1 MLMTQKGGDNFMQ
14 RIEIG
19 RCIPGSVVGL
29 RNSQFPESAG
39 RTRAEATGQ
48 LPTVA
53 LAAKVAAYSI
63 PTALEIATTID
74 HSLANDIDRMDGES
88 GMQVARI
95 GRGIRSG
102 EEIAT
107 TIDRVALA
115 SVGSMEGR
123 E

>member
-1 MLMTQKGGDNFMQ
+1 MMTRKGGDNFMQ
-14 RIEIG
+14 RIEVG
-19 RCIPGSVVGL
+19 ARIPASVTGL
-29 RNSQFPESAG
+29 NNPCFPESAG

-53 LAAKVAAYSI
+53 LAAEIAAFRV
-63 PTALEIATTID
+63 PTALEIATTVD
-74 HSLANDIDRMDGES
+74 RSLAKDIDRMDGES

-115 SVGSMEGR
+115 SVGSMDGR